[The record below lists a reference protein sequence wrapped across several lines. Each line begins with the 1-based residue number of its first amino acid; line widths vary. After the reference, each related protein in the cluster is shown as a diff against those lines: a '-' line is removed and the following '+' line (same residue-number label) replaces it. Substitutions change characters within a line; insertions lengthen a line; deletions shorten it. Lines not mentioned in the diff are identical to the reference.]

1 MISNLKKRIY
11 TSIILIF
18 IVLTM
23 LINNYVLGYFLII
36 VSILSLLEFA
46 RMTMKIYVNEKKIK
60 FITFNSIFALYV
72 FIFSSAF
79 LMFSN
84 FFHFK
89 IFLFIL
95 LFTCIASD
103 IGGFVFGKFFKGPKL
118 SKISPNKTIAG
129 SVGSILLSSITFLM
143 LVYYFTKNFELKILL
158 IGIITSVS
166 CQIGDLFFSYFK
178 RKSKLKDTGNLL
190 PGHGGILDRVD
201 GILLGMPVGF
211 ITLLLVY

>member
-1 MISNLKKRIY
+1 
-11 TSIILIF
+11 
-18 IVLTM
+18 M
-23 LINNYVLGYFLII
+23 LINNYFLGYFLII
-36 VSILSLLEFA
+36 ISIFSILEFI
-46 RMTMKIYVNEKKIK
+46 RMTMKIYSKEKIK
-60 FITFNSIFALYV
+60 AFLLNSFFVIYI
-72 FIFSSAF
+72 FIFSSIF

-89 IFLFIL
+89 ILLFIL

-129 SVGSILLSSITFLM
+129 SIGSILLSSIMFIFII
-143 LVYYFTKNFELKILL
+143 YYFTKNLGLETLM

-166 CQIGDLFFSYFK
+166 CQLGDLFFSYFK

-190 PGHGGILDRVD
+190 PGHGGVIDRVD
-201 GILLGMPVGF
+201 GILLGMPIGF
-211 ITLLLVY
+211 ITLLLIY

>member
-1 MISNLKKRIY
+1 MNKNLKKRIY
-11 TSIILIF
+11 TSIILF
-18 IVLTM
+18 LIVFTM
-23 LINNYVLGYFLII
+23 LINNYFLGYFLII
-36 VSILSLLEFA
+36 VSILSILEFI
-46 RMTMKIYVNEKKIK
+46 RMTKKIYYREKLKIFLLNSLF
-60 FITFNSIFALYV
+60 FIYI

-89 IFLFIL
+89 ILLFIL

-129 SVGSILLSSITFLM
+129 SIGSVLLSSIVFILI
-143 LVYYFTKNFELKILL
+143 LYYFTKNFGSQTLI
-158 IGIITSVS
+158 IGILTSVS
-166 CQIGDLFFSYFK
+166 CQLGDLFFSYFK

-211 ITLLLVY
+211 ITLLLIY

>member
-23 LINNYVLGYFLII
+23 LINNYVLGYFLIV
-36 VSILSLLEFA
+36 VSILSLLEYVQ
-46 RMTMKIYVNEKKIK
+46 MTMKIYVNEKIK

-89 IFLFIL
+89 ILLFIL

-103 IGGFVFGKFFKGPKL
+103 VGGFVFGKFFKGPKL

-129 SVGSILLSSITFLM
+129 SVGSILLSSITFLV
-143 LVYYFTKNFELKILL
+143 LVYYFTKNFELKILS

-190 PGHGGILDRVD
+190 PGHGGILDRID
-201 GILLGMPVGF
+201 GILLGMPIGF

>member
-23 LINNYVLGYFLII
+23 LINNYVLGYFLIV
-36 VSILSLLEFA
+36 VSILSLLEYVQ
-46 RMTMKIYVNEKKIK
+46 MTMKIYVNEKIK

-89 IFLFIL
+89 ILLFIL

-103 IGGFVFGKFFKGPKL
+103 VGGFVFGKFFKGPKL

-129 SVGSILLSSITFLM
+129 SVGSILLSSITFIV
-143 LVYYFTKNFELKILL
+143 LVSYFTKNFELKILS

-201 GILLGMPVGF
+201 GILLGMPIGF

>member
-23 LINNYVLGYFLII
+23 LINNYVLGYFLIV
-36 VSILSLLEFA
+36 VSILSLLEYVQ
-46 RMTMKIYVNEKKIK
+46 MTMKIYVNEKIK

-89 IFLFIL
+89 ILLFIL

-129 SVGSILLSSITFLM
+129 SVGSILLSSITFIV
-143 LVYYFTKNFELKILL
+143 LVSYFTKNFELKILS

-190 PGHGGILDRVD
+190 PGHGGILDRID
-201 GILLGMPVGF
+201 GILLGMPIGF

>member
-1 MISNLKKRIY
+1 MKKLNL
-11 TSIILIF
+11 
-18 IVLTM
+18 
-23 LINNYVLGYFLII
+23 
-36 VSILSLLEFA
+36 LL
-46 RMTMKIYVNEKKIK
+46 
-60 FITFNSIFALYV
+60 FNSIFALYV

-129 SVGSILLSSITFLM
+129 SVGSILLSSITF
-143 LVYYFTKNFELKILL
+143 F
-158 IGIITSVS
+158 
-166 CQIGDLFFSYFK
+166 
-178 RKSKLKDTGNLL
+178 
-190 PGHGGILDRVD
+190 
-201 GILLGMPVGF
+201 
-211 ITLLLVY
+211 

>member
-46 RMTMKIYVNEKKIK
+46 RMTMKIYVNEKIK

-89 IFLFIL
+89 ILLFIL

-103 IGGFVFGKFFKGPKL
+103 VGGFVFGKFFKGPKL

-143 LVYYFTKNFELKILL
+143 LFYYFTKNFELKILS
-158 IGIITSVS
+158 IGIITSAS

-201 GILLGMPVGF
+201 GILLGMPIGF

>member
-1 MISNLKKRIY
+1 M
-11 TSIILIF
+11 
-18 IVLTM
+18 
-23 LINNYVLGYFLII
+23 
-36 VSILSLLEFA
+36 
-46 RMTMKIYVNEKKIK
+46 
-60 FITFNSIFALYV
+60 
-72 FIFSSAF
+72 
-79 LMFSN
+79 
-84 FFHFK
+84 
-89 IFLFIL
+89 FIL

-103 IGGFVFGKFFKGPKL
+103 VGGYVFGKFFKGPKL

-143 LVYYFTKNFELKILL
+143 LFYYFTKNFELKILS
-158 IGIITSVS
+158 IGIITSAS

-201 GILLGMPVGF
+201 GILLGMPIGF

>member
-23 LINNYVLGYFLII
+23 LINNYVLGYFLIV
-36 VSILSLLEFA
+36 VSILSLLEYVQ
-46 RMTMKIYVNEKKIK
+46 MTMKIYVNEKIK

-89 IFLFIL
+89 ILLFIL

-129 SVGSILLSSITFLM
+129 SVGSILLSSITFIV
-143 LVYYFTKNFELKILL
+143 LVSYFTKNFELKILS

-201 GILLGMPVGF
+201 GILLGMPIGF

>member
-1 MISNLKKRIY
+1 MNTNIKKRIY
-11 TSIILIF
+11 TSIILF
-18 IVLTM
+18 LIVFTM
-23 LINNYVLGYFLII
+23 LINNYFLGYFLII
-36 VSILSLLEFA
+36 ISIFSILEFI
-46 RMTMKIYVNEKKIK
+46 RMTMKIYSKEKIK
-60 FITFNSIFALYV
+60 AFLLNSFFVIYI
-72 FIFSSAF
+72 FIFSSIF

-89 IFLFIL
+89 ILLFIL

-129 SVGSILLSSITFLM
+129 SIGSILLSSIMFIFII
-143 LVYYFTKNFELKILL
+143 YYFTKNLGLETLM

-166 CQIGDLFFSYFK
+166 CQLGDLFFSYFK

-190 PGHGGILDRVD
+190 PGHGGVIDRVD
-201 GILLGMPVGF
+201 GILLGMPIGF
-211 ITLLLVY
+211 ITLLLIY

>member
-23 LINNYVLGYFLII
+23 LINNYVLGYFLIV
-36 VSILSLLEFA
+36 VSILSLLEYVQ
-46 RMTMKIYVNEKKIK
+46 MTMKIYVNEKIK

-89 IFLFIL
+89 ILLFIL

-103 IGGFVFGKFFKGPKL
+103 VGGFVFGKFFKGPKL

-129 SVGSILLSSITFLM
+129 SVGSILLSSITFIV
-143 LVYYFTKNFELKILL
+143 LVSYFTKNFELKILS

-190 PGHGGILDRVD
+190 PGHGGILDRID
-201 GILLGMPVGF
+201 GILLGMPIGF

>member
-1 MISNLKKRIY
+1 MNLNLKKRIY
-11 TSIILIF
+11 TSVVLFLIVF
-18 IVLTM
+18 TM

-36 VSILSLLEFA
+36 VSILSLLEFI
-46 RMTMKIYVNEKKIK
+46 RMAMKIYIKEKIK
-60 FITFNSIFALYV
+60 IFSISAIFTLYV

-89 IFLFIL
+89 ILLFIL

-103 IGGFVFGKFFKGPKL
+103 IGGFVFGKFLKGPKL

-129 SVGSILLSSITFLM
+129 SIGSILLSSITFIIII
-143 LVYYFTKNFELKILL
+143 YFFTKNFDLL
-158 IGIITSVS
+158 SLFVGIITSVS
-166 CQIGDLFFSYFK
+166 CQLGDLLFSYLK

-190 PGHGGILDRVD
+190 PGHGGVLDRVD
-201 GILLGMPVGF
+201 GILFGMPIGF
-211 ITLLLVY
+211 ITLLLIY

>member
-1 MISNLKKRIY
+1 
-11 TSIILIF
+11 
-18 IVLTM
+18 M
-23 LINNYVLGYFLII
+23 LINNYFLGYFLII
-36 VSILSLLEFA
+36 ISIFSILEFI
-46 RMTMKIYVNEKKIK
+46 RMTMKIYSKEKIK
-60 FITFNSIFALYV
+60 AFLLNSFFVIYI
-72 FIFSSAF
+72 FIFSSVF

-89 IFLFIL
+89 ILLFIL

-129 SVGSILLSSITFLM
+129 SIGSILLSSIMFIFII
-143 LVYYFTKNFELKILL
+143 YYFTKNLGLETLM

-166 CQIGDLFFSYFK
+166 CQLGDLFFSYFK

-190 PGHGGILDRVD
+190 PGHGGVIDRVD
-201 GILLGMPVGF
+201 GILLGMPIGF
-211 ITLLLVY
+211 ITLLLIY